1 MEVQLGE
8 EAKDLLGSEVV
19 VQGRKIKVAAATDDE
34 NDDVINAED
43 MDEDDDW
50 DDIGA
55 VTAVAMEKEIAVE
68 VIGDIITHTRRNF
81 LPYLEDTVTSVL
93 ELVEHSYEGV
103 RKSAIGTLWRT
114 YACLW
119 GLAEGDGMDKWKP
132 GIKLQVQPTDALK
145 KLGNIV
151 MTATMGVWQDEMDR
165 GTVTD
170 INRDLAA
177 TLKLCGPAVL
187 VTEQGDV
194 VTEIAQQLVS
204 IITKRHPCQQDLGD
218 EADENVLEESS
229 EYDWLVIETALDV
242 VTCLSVALGPDFAE
256 LWKVFEKPILKY
268 ASSQE
273 STERSAAVGSIAEC
287 VGNMGEACTPYT
299 SGLLKLL
306 IHRLSDEDP
315 ETKSNAVYGLG
326 LLCEKSNNEQEI
338 LKSYMNIFQK
348 LEPLLDDQGQARLLD
363 NTAGCVSRMI
373 SRHPNNIPISE
384 VLPRLVQLLPLREDY
399 EENKPIFKMVVQLY
413 QANHPTIMR
422 LTPSLMLVF
431 EKVLGPPEEQL
442 EDETRAQLVELVKY
456 LQKQ

>member
-1 MEVQLGE
+1 M
-8 EAKDLLGSEVV
+8 
-19 VQGRKIKVAAATDDE
+19 
-34 NDDVINAED
+34 
-43 MDEDDDW
+43 
-50 DDIGA
+50 
-55 VTAVAMEKEIAVE
+55 
-68 VIGDIITHTRRNF
+68 
-81 LPYLEDTVTSVL
+81 
-93 ELVEHSYEGV
+93 
-103 RKSAIGTLWRT
+103 
-114 YACLW
+114 
-119 GLAEGDGMDKWKP
+119 
-132 GIKLQVQPTDALK
+132 
-145 KLGNIV
+145 
-151 MTATMGVWQDEMDR
+151 
-165 GTVTD
+165 
-170 INRDLAA
+170 
-177 TLKLCGPAVL
+177 
-187 VTEQGDV
+187 
-194 VTEIAQQLVS
+194 TEIAQQLVS

-287 VGNMGEACTPYT
+287 IGNMGEACTPYT

-399 EENKPIFKMVVQLY
+399 EENKPIFKMVVQLC
-413 QANHPTIMR
+413 
-422 LTPSLMLVF
+422 
-431 EKVLGPPEEQL
+431 E
-442 EDETRAQLVELVKY
+442 
-456 LQKQ
+456 

>member
-1 MEVQLGE
+1 M
-8 EAKDLLGSEVV
+8 
-19 VQGRKIKVAAATDDE
+19 
-34 NDDVINAED
+34 
-43 MDEDDDW
+43 
-50 DDIGA
+50 
-55 VTAVAMEKEIAVE
+55 
-68 VIGDIITHTRRNF
+68 
-81 LPYLEDTVTSVL
+81 
-93 ELVEHSYEGV
+93 
-103 RKSAIGTLWRT
+103 
-114 YACLW
+114 
-119 GLAEGDGMDKWKP
+119 
-132 GIKLQVQPTDALK
+132 
-145 KLGNIV
+145 
-151 MTATMGVWQDEMDR
+151 
-165 GTVTD
+165 
-170 INRDLAA
+170 
-177 TLKLCGPAVL
+177 
-187 VTEQGDV
+187 
-194 VTEIAQQLVS
+194 TEIAQQLVS

-218 EADENVLEESS
+218 EADEDILEESS

-287 VGNMGEACTPYT
+287 IGNMGEACTPYT

-399 EENKPIFKMVVQLY
+399 EENKPIFKMVVQLC
-413 QANHPTIMR
+413 
-422 LTPSLMLVF
+422 
-431 EKVLGPPEEQL
+431 E
-442 EDETRAQLVELVKY
+442 
-456 LQKQ
+456 